1 MVESVIDCINTKK
14 VVTLKL
20 YINGKWI
27 EGESKKEIV
36 DINPANLETIARG
49 YGATKTQ
56 ALKAIDSAYEAFP
69 KWKKVPPPTR
79 ARYVLKFLEIAS
91 KKVDELAK
99 LMTIEEGK
107 IISEARGEIIK
118 GLNLVEW
125 YAGEGLRL
133 NGYTAPSELADNILY
148 TIREPVGVVSAI
160 TPWNFPWAIPIWKI
174 MPALVA
180 GCTVVFKPASL
191 TPLLAMEF
199 IRIFEE
205 AGLPEGVLNLVIGS
219 GSEVGDVLIED
230 ERIKAVTFTG
240 SNEVGTNVFQK
251 AGYRGIKC
259 VCEMGGKNPCVVWE
273 DADIDI
279 AVGGVVLGAFG
290 STGQRCT
297 ATSRLL
303 LHEAIY
309 DEFMSKLINKV
320 KDIKVGDGLDPLTGM
335 GPAVDEAQFKTDL
348 EYIEIGKKEGRL
360 VYGGRNLQGVVGK
373 GYFVE
378 PTIIEDIKEHHRLFQ
393 EEVFG
398 PILAVTKVSDFDEAI
413 RLSNAV
419 RYGLTS
425 AIYSKNI
432 AVCMK
437 YVDEVEAGMV
447 HINSPTIGGEAQI
460 PFGGIKASGIG
471 EKEMAKEGINFFT
484 RIKTVFLDYSGSVRK
499 VKIY

>member
-1 MVESVIDCINTKK
+1 MDRVETKK
-14 VVTLKL
+14 ETLLKL
-20 YINGKWI
+20 YINGKWVD
-27 EGESKKEIV
+27 GESKKEVV
-36 DINPANLETIARG
+36 DINPSNLEVIARG
-49 YGATKTQ
+49 YGATKEQ
-56 ALKAIDSAYEAFP
+56 AIKAIDSAYEAFP
-69 KWKKVPPPTR
+69 KWKKLPPPAR
-79 ARYVLKFLEIAS
+79 ARYVLKFYEIAS
-91 KKVDELAK
+91 KRIDELGR
-99 LMTIEEGK
+99 LMTLEEGK
-107 IISEARGEIIK
+107 ILSEARGEIIK

-148 TIREPVGVVSAI
+148 TIREPLGVVSAI
-160 TPWNFPWAIPIWKI
+160 TPWNFPWAIPVWKI
-174 MPALVA
+174 MPAVVA

-191 TPLLAMEF
+191 TPLMAMEF
-199 IRIFEE
+199 IKIFEE
-205 AGLPEGVLNLVIGS
+205 AGLPPGVINLVIGS
-219 GSEVGDVLIED
+219 GSEVGEVLIND
-230 ERIKAVTFTG
+230 DRIKAVTFTG
-240 SNEVGTNVFQK
+240 SNEVGTGVYQK
-251 AGYRGIKC
+251 AGLRGIKC

-273 DADIDI
+273 DADIEL
-279 AVGGVVLGAFG
+279 ALGGVVLGAFG

-309 DEFMSKLINKV
+309 DEFMKKLIERV
-320 KDIKVGDGLDPLTGM
+320 KNIKVGDGLDESSNM
-335 GPAVDEAQFKTDL
+335 GPAVDEGQFRTDL

-360 VYGGRNLQGVVGK
+360 IYGGRNLQGVVGK

-378 PTIIEDIKEHHRLFQ
+378 PTIFEIPDEKCRLFQ

-398 PILAVTKVSDFDEAI
+398 PVLSVIKVSDFDEAV

-432 AVCMK
+432 TVCMK

-484 RIKTVFLDYSGSVRK
+484 RIKTVFVDYSGSTRK